1 MKQSK
6 FDRVS
11 VGLKRLGIDP
21 SLFEAIDMVM
31 KSIMESDINIKD
43 NKGTFTIDENGGNIE
58 EIYGEKV
65 SYLFADAKSSGMP
78 TYEYIWKN
86 LSADEDAISTIV
98 DHEKQNSERKKM
110 RDMLREIMAKVDR
123 TIDMTDVMKDT
134 SDYRRMILSYI
145 NREKS
150 YDEQTERATNLS
162 APSGERKTESIIGS
176 DLYKY
181 LDPTIKGYID
191 DLNEND
197 SVAKLLE
204 DAKKSGMNV
213 YEYIWKNLS
222 AEEFVMLHIDD
233 ALEQYELMEYLH
245 KVYGIIMSEV
255 DDEMMSEEDEN
266 VDTSKPAENE
276 HKHRVLDTSKLTDD
290 ENKYRIKIRRQIK
303 PKSRPGRDEFRGI
316 RLRNSR
322 DIKNMIDEMDPNQLK
337 EMEEM
342 VRRFEETRKLAKQPS
357 A

>member
-255 DDEMMSEEDEN
+255 DDEM
-266 VDTSKPAENE
+266 
-276 HKHRVLDTSKLTDD
+276 
-290 ENKYRIKIRRQIK
+290 IK
-303 PKSRPGRDEFRGI
+303 
-316 RLRNSR
+316 
-322 DIKNMIDEMDPNQLK
+322 
-337 EMEEM
+337 
-342 VRRFEETRKLAKQPS
+342 T
-357 A
+357 